1 MTERVIK
8 EDLNKLILFAL
19 KTRNERNLTK
29 NKQNGGRNPDKELS
43 AKLENY
49 LVSSG
54 FMLRLSLLDSSGK
67 VIAEASDPIK
77 KTEGINELKKLIFE
91 ILNS

>member
-1 MTERVIK
+1 MTERKIK

-19 KTRNERNLTK
+19 KTRNERNLTRS
-29 NKQNGGRNPDKELS
+29 KQSGERNPDKELS
-43 AKLENY
+43 KKLESY
-49 LVSSG
+49 LMSSG

-77 KTEGINELKKLIFE
+77 KTEGIKELKKLIFE